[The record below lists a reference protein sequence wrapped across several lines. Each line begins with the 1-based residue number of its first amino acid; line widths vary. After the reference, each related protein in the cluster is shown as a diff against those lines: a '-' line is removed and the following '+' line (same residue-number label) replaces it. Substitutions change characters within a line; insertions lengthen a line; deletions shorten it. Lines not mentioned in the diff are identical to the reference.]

1 MKNLGAISIV
11 TIKAKVL
18 NSPETVPYIIYMYT
32 MTCRLRLAING
43 HGYKC
48 NFMKIWILVWL
59 YVDGNPNT

>member
-1 MKNLGAISIV
+1 METLGAISTV
-11 TIKAKVL
+11 TIKSKVL

-59 YVDGNPNT
+59 SAHGNSYA